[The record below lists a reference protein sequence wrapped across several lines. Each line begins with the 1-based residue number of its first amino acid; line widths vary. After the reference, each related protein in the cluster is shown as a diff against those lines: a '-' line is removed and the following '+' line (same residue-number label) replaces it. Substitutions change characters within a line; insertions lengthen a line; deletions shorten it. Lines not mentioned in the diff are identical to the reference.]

1 MSIVGVNPKKM
12 KGSMSIV
19 GVNPKNK
26 KDSLSKVGEIMIFA
40 QIKRNNF

>member
-1 MSIVGVNPKKM
+1 
-12 KGSMSIV
+12 MSIV